1 MENAQGHVI
10 QMNPNEAMVEFRLAT
25 VNTGEAEYAD
35 AITERVIG
43 ITQQAAAIDT
53 PIPIQVNGVSY
64 CVADGSGTAIAIG
77 SRLMVKA
84 ASDGVAVVAAGAT
97 AIPCAIALEAT
108 TAATGVIKVLL
119 TPNQAVVGS

>member
-10 QMNPNEAMVEFRLAT
+10 QMNPNEAVVEFRLVT

-43 ITQQAAAIDT
+43 ITQQAAAMDVAV
-53 PIPIQVNGVSY
+53 PVQVNGVSY

-77 SRLMVKA
+77 SRLMPKA
-84 ASDGVAVVAAGAT
+84 AADGVAVVAAGAT
-97 AIPCAIALEAT
+97 AVPCAIALEAT
-108 TAATGVIKVLL
+108 TAAAGVIKVLL
-119 TPNQAVVGS
+119 TPNLPVVGS